1 MSSTSGP
8 ASRVLSPTS
17 IASSFQYVTASD
29 RHSEANSSSDDSF
42 GSFSDVTTS
51 DDDDEI
57 VWSVSDLSASGSSQP
72 VAAAALRSPGVLSD
86 DEYIVLSP
94 PLSQPRSGMSS
105 LSASLMNTSVEASSV
120 DGLSDD
126 MSNLNLAESDS
137 STDTDS
143 VRPTSQASS
152 RSRRRRRRSGHAATA
167 ASGSATTPAP
177 VATPKPKKKKSKAK
191 VNAAPAS
198 AAGSATGTGKAKKKK
213 VKAAKAKGVLPTA
226 SVPATETAE
235 EVAGLGERPI
245 VDDVSEAGD
254 TKTAVYEEAVQYVSE
269 SVNLHLILVICQ
281 SHER

>member
-1 MSSTSGP
+1 MSTTSGP

-72 VAAAALRSPGVLSD
+72 AAAAALRSPGVLSD

-152 RSRRRRRRSGHAATA
+152 RSRRRKRRSGRAAAT
-167 ASGSATTPAP
+167 ASGSATAPTP
-177 VATPKPKKKKSKAK
+177 VVTPKPKKKKNKTK

-198 AAGSATGTGKAKKKK
+198 AAGSATGTGKAKRKKAKAAEAKK
-213 VKAAKAKGVLPTA
+213 VLLTA